1 MTPLAMST
9 NTITFSSGLTPPPSS
24 AASAI
29 GKGFYSRFPV
39 PWAPVSNDPGI
50 QIQITNNMVTAPV
63 APLLMDVWTNPVD
76 SQSYKTTFVEL
87 STVYPGDTVTETVA
101 GLPVTQ
107 MYLVLWH
114 LYATSADA
122 GLTVQIQAWAV

>member
-1 MTPLAMST
+1 MVQLTMSAS
-9 NTITFSSGLTPPPSS
+9 TITFSSGLTPPPTS
-24 AASAI
+24 AATAI

-50 QIQITNNMVTAPV
+50 QIQVTNNLATASIAPV
-63 APLLMDVWTNPVD
+63 LMDVWTNPVD
-76 SQSYKTTFVEL
+76 SLSYKTTFVEL
-87 STVYPGDTVTETVA
+87 STVFPGTTITETVA

-114 LYATSADA
+114 LNASSADA
-122 GLTVQIQAWAV
+122 GLTVQVQAWAV